1 MVLDPATLALI
12 SAVIAGLQ
20 VLAFVVLARLNP
32 EMRGVGLW
40 AWSSLAFAGSML
52 MLVSRRIV
60 GEHPLVYAAG
70 MMAVTAALA
79 CTAVGAAVFVGR
91 RPRFRGAIL
100 ATLLILGVH
109 AWCLFVD
116 PRPTARLA
124 CTAAIHVVWLV
135 AAANELFQERRPGLL
150 VSARFTGGVM
160 LVYASVVV
168 LRSVLMAGSNGP
180 TAMFA
185 PELPQAI
192 VFLGS
197 IFWVVSSTFG
207 AILMINQRQILA
219 VRASADARLQAEE
232 SLRLAERQLAL
243 VREQRQRQD
252 FVHDLHDGVGA
263 ATVNV
268 AHLVALL
275 KSRGVADTEV
285 LEHLEHAAVEGAREL
300 RRLMNAVDEGH
311 VRWTDWLHDLR
322 NHAEQTLGA
331 RGIALAWKMAVG
343 PPHASIDSAA
353 AALSFGRA
361 VREAVANVAK
371 HSRATRALISIRF
384 HRGAVGL
391 SVRDDGVGCAEKLAA
406 STGGGR
412 HGLVGMERRVRSCG
426 GRMRLSCSTGAAS
439 RGTSVRFV
447 VPLPLSLVGSDSA
460 ASPIPSARLPAG
472 RAGLPADQRGR

>member
-32 EMRGVGLW
+32 DMRGVRLW
-40 AWSSLAFAGSML
+40 AWSSLASAVSML
-52 MLVSRRIV
+52 VVVSRRML
-60 GEHPLVYAAG
+60 GEQPLVYTAG
-70 MMAVTAALA
+70 LVAVTAALA

-91 RPRFRGAIL
+91 RPRFRVAIL
-100 ATLLILGVH
+100 ATLVILGVY

-135 AAANELFQERRPGLL
+135 AAANELFHERQPGLL
-150 VSARFTGGVM
+150 VSSRFTGGVM
-160 LVYASVVV
+160 LAYAAVVV
-168 LRSVLMAGSNGP
+168 LRSVLMAAGDGS

-185 PELPQAI
+185 RELPQVI
-192 VFLGS
+192 GFLGS

-207 AILMINQRQILA
+207 AILMINQRQILS

-243 VREQRQRQD
+243 AREQQQRKD

-268 AHLVALL
+268 AHLVDLL
-275 KSRGVADTEV
+275 KSHGVADTDV
-285 LEHLEHAAVEGAREL
+285 LEHLQHAAVEGAREL
-300 RRLMNAVDEGH
+300 RRLMNAIDEGQ

-322 NHAEQTLGA
+322 THAEQTLGA
-331 RGIALAWKMAVG
+331 RGIALSWRVAGA
-343 PPHASIDSAA
+343 PPAASIDHAA

-371 HSRATRALISIRF
+371 HSQATRATISIRF
-384 HRGAVGL
+384 HASAVGVR
-391 SVRDDGVGCAEKLAA
+391 VRDDGVGYPDSLPGLP
-406 STGGGR
+406 GGGR
-412 HGLVGMERRVRSCG
+412 RGLVGMERRVRSCG
-426 GRMRLSCSTGAAS
+426 GRLRLGRRPRASARGA
-439 RGTSVRFV
+439 SVCMV
-447 VPLPLSLVGSDSA
+447 VPLPLSLVGSDSVA
-460 ASPIPSARLPAG
+460 ASAIPPADRAG
-472 RAGLPADQRGR
+472 R